1 MSRPEPCDEA
11 SQSEAADRASFIEDP
26 DMRRLFDYWRSLR
39 RDRPLPSMTD
49 IDPLD
54 IGWALSR
61 IYLLDYRPEEG
72 FTYRLAGGD
81 VAGVFGRANLKGLQP
96 RDFLP
101 PERAAPVEELYRRV
115 VEGRCIM
122 WMKGLIYLRA
132 DRTPTG
138 ERLFLPLGDGTGDNV
153 TGVLGMTVVH
163 SIAPER
169 PVEMDYAKDYYL
181 PVDGLP

>member
-1 MSRPEPCDEA
+1 
-11 SQSEAADRASFIEDP
+11 
-26 DMRRLFDYWRSLR
+26 MRRLFDYWRSLR
-39 RDRPLPSMTD
+39 QGRPMASKGD

-61 IYLLDYRPEEG
+61 IYLIDYRPDEG
-72 FTYRLAGGD
+72 FVYRLAGDD
-81 VAGVFGRANLKGLQP
+81 VASVFGRSNLKGLRP

-101 PERAAPVEELYRRV
+101 PERAAPVENLYRRV
-115 VEGRCIM
+115 VQDRCIM

-138 ERLFLPLGDGTGDNV
+138 ERLFLPLGNDTGNEV

-163 SIAPER
+163 SVVPER
-169 PVEMDYAKDYYL
+169 PVGLDYAKDYYL
-181 PVDGLP
+181 SVDDLP

>member
-1 MSRPEPCDEA
+1 MPGRESSREP
-11 SQSEAADRASFIEDP
+11 SQSKKAAAPVAIEDP
-26 DMRRLFDYWRSLR
+26 DMCRLFDYWREKR
-39 RDRPLPSMTD
+39 RGRPMPSKED

-54 IGWALSR
+54 IAWALSR
-61 IYLLDYRPEEG
+61 IYLLDYKPDEG
-72 FTYRLAGGD
+72 FTYRLAGDD
-81 VAGVFGRANLKGLQP
+81 VAGVFGRANLKGLRP

-101 PERAAPVEELYRRV
+101 PERAAPVEELFRRV
-115 VEGRCIM
+115 VEDRCIM

-138 ERLFLPLGDGTGDNV
+138 ERLFLPLGDDTGDNI

-163 SIAPER
+163 SVVPER
-169 PVEMDYAKDYYL
+169 PVGLSYAKDFYV